1 MISQIYMIRIDK
13 CNNPGYWYSQCI
25 GNVFYAG
32 TYQYVGNTY
41 FKIVNDK
48 LNNGKLCSIHDASV
62 IEQVTKVA
70 LY

>member
-13 CNNPGYWYSQCI
+13 CNNPGYWYSQFVGHI
-25 GNVFYAG
+25 YYAG
-32 TYQYVGNTY
+32 AINKEGRTY
-41 FKIVNDK
+41 FKI
-48 LNNGKLCSIHDASV
+48 LNNKYHDNKMVSIHDASV